1 MNKSL
6 LLVILSNVAAW
17 GQNDFNKLD
26 EKGLKNGIWKGFFED
41 SKRIRYQ
48 GTFEHGKEI
57 GTFNY
62 YDDTKEATIIGI
74 RVFDIKDNSV
84 YTTFFDQKKNIVS
97 EGKSINKLKEGIWKY
112 YHEAAKEIMTLEN
125 YKQGKLNGA
134 RTVFYKNGALAEELN
149 YKNGI
154 KEGVY
159 KKFTEKNILL
169 ETVNYKNNQYE
180 GLAIYKDPNDNI
192 VAQGIYKNGRKRGIW
207 KFFKDGK
214 FDSQTNYNF
223 QGKKFAKMKK

>member
-26 EKGLKNGIWKGFFED
+26 EKGLKNGIWKGFFEE

-62 YDDTKEATIIGI
+62 YDDTKEAVIIGI